1 MGRVELAV
9 VVDGLLHIKARNILH
24 DLLLSCKLG
33 KGSSN
38 GLSILLGLKKRHEVD
53 SGPQLFSLEL
63 SSLLDTSKGSVE
75 TVAADSDECS
85 KVDEGLESSRWKV
98 SLS

>member
-1 MGRVELAV
+1 MELAV
-9 VVDGLLHIKARNILH
+9 VVDGLLHVEAGTLH
-24 DLLLSCKLG
+24 DLLLSLELSKR
-33 KGSSN
+33 SSD
-38 GLSILLGLKKRHEVD
+38 GLSVLLGLQKRHEVD

-75 TVAADSDECS
+75 TVTADTAQGS
-85 KVDEGLESSRWKV
+85 KVDEGSESSGGEV